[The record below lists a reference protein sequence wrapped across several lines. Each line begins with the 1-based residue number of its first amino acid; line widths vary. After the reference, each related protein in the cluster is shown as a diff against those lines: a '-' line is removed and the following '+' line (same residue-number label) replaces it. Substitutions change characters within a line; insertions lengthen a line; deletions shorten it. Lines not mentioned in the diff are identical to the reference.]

1 MMASSQEVVRTI
13 IWVGDTQALPS
24 HDGLIARGGQD
35 NNQSAMNMMEVQSC
49 GCPIGHLEQ
58 WATMPDLQIPPRT
71 LGAGNEYTP
80 SGCSCVRF
88 CMQHRHT

>member
-1 MMASSQEVVRTI
+1 MVQTI
-13 IWVGDTQALPS
+13 ISLLWWLCLQSGVAF
-24 HDGLIARGGQD
+24 IARGGQD
-35 NNQSAMNMMEVQSC
+35 NNQSAMNMMEDQSC